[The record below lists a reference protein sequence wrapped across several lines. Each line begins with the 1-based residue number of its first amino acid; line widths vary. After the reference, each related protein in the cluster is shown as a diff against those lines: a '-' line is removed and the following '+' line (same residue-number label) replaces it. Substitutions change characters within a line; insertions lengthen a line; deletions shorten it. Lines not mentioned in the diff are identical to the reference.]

1 MVDFAKIEKKWQRRW
16 YKEKIFDAKPDSKR
30 KKYFMAV
37 PYPYASGPLHIGH
50 GRTYTVADTISRF
63 KRLQGYNVLFPIAWH
78 VTGTPV
84 LAVAQQIKSKDPKA
98 LDQYK
103 YYIKYHE
110 KDSNKISKILKSFEE
125 PENVMKYFSKTMVND
140 FKLAGYSMDFSRQF
154 TTTDKD
160 YNKFIEWQFTH
171 LNDKKYLTQGD
182 FPILYSVE
190 DQNAVGTDDIK
201 DGDTNPVEISEF
213 TTIKFRFKNEQ
224 NKYLVASTLRPETL
238 FGLTN
243 LWINPKENYV
253 NLKVG
258 NEEWIVSKEAAEKL
272 KYQKLKIDSATK
284 VDVDDIID
292 QEVITP
298 ITNKKVPILPA
309 SFVDGEVGTGVVYS
323 VPASAPF
330 DFIGLRDLQRA
341 GLYKSIKPIPIIKM
355 EGYTDMPAKELSEKN
370 DIQDQ
375 SETDAID
382 KITKEI
388 YAAEFHKGI
397 MNENCM
403 DFSGMKV
410 SEAKPIVIERLLTDD
425 NGFTFYETSRK
436 ATTRSKSKVSV
447 AVLSGQWFLHY
458 GNEKWKNG
466 TRDAFKKIEIIPE
479 HYRKLFDNTIEWLDK
494 KPVARKRGLGTQ
506 LPFDKQW
513 IIESLSDSTIY
524 MALYTVINTIRENKI
539 KPNQLTIDFW
549 DYVFLGKGSDKG
561 ISKTTG
567 ISTKLLNSMKSEFEY
582 WYPLDQRHTGIHHLS
597 NHLTMMIFNHEA
609 IFGAKKVPKKITLN
623 DMLIREGK
631 KMSKSLGNVIPI
643 AQVQDKYFIDLF
655 RAYCIYAA
663 ELSSQL
669 DWREKDVQALSTK
682 LNQFYE
688 LMNKVSK
695 NKPEKADTTWLE
707 SRFQTNL
714 EKAQTSLENDNPR
727 HYFQAMFYDMMN
739 DVQYFI
745 RRNNGSLDGIEKI
758 TKDWIVSVSPAIPHI
773 AEELWEK
780 FKGKGFVSTSTW
792 PKFNKNKINKE
803 VEEAEKTI
811 QKTMS
816 DINQILQ
823 ITNKKSAKNIY
834 IYVIPPELKK
844 YEEAESFLAG
854 IFNTNVKIFASNDKK
869 KIDPDNKAS
878 KAKFGKPG
886 IYLN

>member
-1 MVDFAKIEKKWQRRW
+1 MVDFTKIEKKWQRRW
-16 YKEKIFDAKPDSKR
+16 YKEKIFDAKPDAKR
-30 KKYFMAV
+30 KKYFITGV
-37 PYPYASGPLHIGH
+37 YPYANAPLHIGH
-50 GRTYTVADTISRF
+50 GLTYTIADTIARF
-63 KRLQGYNVLFPIAWH
+63 KRLQGYNVLFPMAWH

-84 LAVAQQIKSKDPKA
+84 LAVAQQIKNKDQKT
-98 LDQYK
+98 LEQYK
-103 YYIKYHE
+103 YYIGFHE
-110 KDSNKISKILKSFEE
+110 IDKKKIDKILKSFED
-125 PENVMKYFSKTMVND
+125 PENVMNYFSKTMIND
-140 FKLAGYSMDFSRQF
+140 FKLAGYAMDFSRQF

-160 YNKFIEWQFTH
+160 YNKFIEWQFNH
-171 LNDKKYLTQGD
+171 LNDKNYLTRGD
-182 FPILYSVE
+182 FPLLYSVE

-201 DGDTNPVEISEF
+201 DGDTDPVEISEF
-213 TTIKFRFKNEQ
+213 TTLKFRFKNEQ
-224 NKYLVASTLRPETL
+224 NKYLVAATLRPETL

-243 LWINPKENYV
+243 LWINPKEIYV
-253 NLKVG
+253 NIKVG

-272 KYQKLKIDSATK
+272 KYQKLTIDAIAK
-284 VDVDDIID
+284 VDIDNIID
-292 QEVITP
+292 QEVIAP
-298 ITNKKVPILPA
+298 ITNKKVPVLPA
-309 SFVDGEVGTGVVYS
+309 SFVDGDVGTGVVYS

-330 DFIGLRDLQRA
+330 DFLGLRDLQRA
-341 GLYKSIKPIPIIKM
+341 SLYKSIKPIPIIKI
-355 EGYTDMPAKELSEKN
+355 EGYTDSPAKELSEKN
-370 DIQDQ
+370 DIQEQ
-375 SETDAID
+375 TELESINN
-382 KITKEI
+382 ITKEI
-388 YAAEFHKGI
+388 YSAEFHKGI
-397 MNENCM
+397 MNKNCM
-403 DFSGMKV
+403 DLAGMKV
-410 SEAKPIVIERLLTDD
+410 SEAKSIIIERLLTDE
-425 NGFTFYETSRK
+425 NSFTFYETSRK
-436 ATTRSKSKVSV
+436 AITRSKSKVSV

-466 TRDAFKKIEIIPE
+466 TRAAFKKVEVIPK
-479 HYRKLFDNTIEWLDK
+479 HYRKLFDNAIEWLDK

-539 KPNQLTIDFW
+539 KPTQLTLEFW
-549 DYVFLGKGSDKG
+549 DHIFLGKGNS
-561 ISKTTG
+561 SKVSTKTG
-567 ISTKLLNSMKSEFEY
+567 VSTKLLTSMKSEFEY
-582 WYPLDQRHTGIHHLS
+582 WYPLDQRHTAIAHIS

-623 DMLIREGK
+623 NMLIREGK

-643 AQVQDKYFIDLF
+643 AQIQDKYFIDLF

-669 DWREKDVQALSTK
+669 DWREEDVQALRSK

-688 LMNKVSK
+688 LMEKVSK
-695 NKPEKADTTWLE
+695 NKAKKTDTRWLE
-707 SRFQTNL
+707 SRFHTNL
-714 EKAQTSLENDNPR
+714 TKAQTHLENDNPR

-758 TKDWIVSVSPAIPHI
+758 AKEWITTISPTIPHI

-780 FKGKGFVSTSTW
+780 FKGKGYVSTSTW
-792 PKFNKNKINKE
+792 PNFNKNKINKE
-803 VEEAEKTI
+803 IEEAEKTI

-844 YEEAESFLAG
+844 YKEAESFLTG
-854 IFNTNVKIFASNDKK
+854 IFNTNVKIFASNDEK

>member
-1 MVDFAKIEKKWQRRW
+1 MVDFTKIEKKWQRRW
-16 YKEKIFDAKPDSKR
+16 YKEKIFDAKPDKNK
-30 KKYFMAV
+30 KKYFITGV
-37 PYPYASGPLHIGH
+37 YPYANAPLHIGH
-50 GRTYTVADTISRF
+50 GLTYTIADTFARF
-63 KRLQGYNVLFPIAWH
+63 KKLQGYNVLFPMAWH

-84 LAVAQQIKSKDPKA
+84 LAVAQQIKSKDSKT
-98 LDQYK
+98 LELYK
-103 YYIKYHE
+103 HYIGYHE
-110 KDSNKISKILKSFEE
+110 NDKKKIDKILKSFEE
-125 PENVMKYFSKTMVND
+125 PENVMNYFSKTMIND
-140 FKLAGYSMDFSRQF
+140 FKLAGYAMDFSRQF

-160 YNKFIEWQFTH
+160 YNKFIEWQFNH
-171 LNDKKYLTQGD
+171 LNNKKYLTQGD
-182 FPILYSVE
+182 FPILYSVD

-201 DGDTNPVEISEF
+201 DGDTDTVEISEF

-272 KYQKLKIDSATK
+272 KYQKLTIDSSAK
-284 VDVDDIID
+284 VDVDDLID
-292 QEVITP
+292 QEVIAP
-298 ITNKKVPILPA
+298 ITNKKVLVLPA
-309 SFVDGEVGTGVVYS
+309 SFVDGGVGTGVVYS

-355 EGYTDMPAKELSEKN
+355 EGYTDIPAKELSERN
-370 DIQDQ
+370 NIHEQNEVE
-375 SETDAID
+375 SINN
-382 KITKEI
+382 ITKEI
-388 YAAEFHKGI
+388 YAAEFHKGV

-436 ATTRSKSKVSV
+436 AITRSKSKVSV
-447 AVLSGQWFLHY
+447 AVLSGQWFIHY
-458 GNEKWKNG
+458 GNEKWKNQ
-466 TRDAFKKIEIIPE
+466 TREAFKRVEVIPE

-524 MALYTVINTIRENKI
+524 MALYTVIDTIRENKL
-539 KPNQLTIDFW
+539 KPSQLTLEFW
-549 DYVFLGKGSDKG
+549 DHIFLGKETVAKVSR
-561 ISKTTG
+561 STG

-582 WYPLDQRHTGIHHLS
+582 WYPLDQRHTAIAHIS

-623 DMLIREGK
+623 NMLIREGK

-643 AQVQDKYFIDLF
+643 AQIQDKYFIDLF

-669 DWREKDVQALSTK
+669 DWREEDVQALRSK

-688 LMNKVSK
+688 LMEKVSK
-695 NKPEKADTTWLE
+695 NKAKKTDTSWLE
-707 SRFQTNL
+707 SRFHTNL
-714 EKAQTSLENDNPR
+714 EKAKTHLENDNPR

-745 RRNNGSLDGIEKI
+745 RRNNGNLDGIEKI
-758 TKDWIVSVSPAIPHI
+758 AKEWIVSVSPTIPHI

-780 FKGKGFVSTSTW
+780 FKGKSFVSTSNW

-803 VEEAEKTI
+803 IEEAEKTI

-844 YEEAESFLAG
+844 YKEAESFLTG
-854 IFNTNVKIFASNDKK
+854 IFNTNVQIFASNDET